1 MYWKQIAGL
10 ATQCLPYFFP
20 RVRLLPR
27 TIPDFLTSKDN
38 VMDTRY
44 FATSKYEIV
53 KELLRSA
60 GNGNALGIWS
70 STLGNGMFLCFVKQ
84 VWRDEDEEDVVVILR
99 DDELTGVELETHVLY
114 LHEIERVCSFNSSP
128 DRIKRSKEP
137 GVSSKEATL
146 RGNALGDH

>member
-1 MYWKQIAGL
+1 MESKLLVQQHSVVLFSPAG
-10 ATQCLPYFFP
+10 AAFAQGHNG
-20 RVRLLPR
+20 
-27 TIPDFLTSKDN
+27 FLTSKDN

-70 STLGNGMFLCFVKQ
+70 SALGNGMFLCFIKQ

-99 DDELTGVELETHVLY
+99 DNELTGVELQTHVLY
-114 LHEIERVCSFNSSP
+114 LHEIERVCSFSSAP
-128 DRIKRSKEP
+128 DRMSSGKEPVERSKE
-137 GVSSKEATL
+137 S
-146 RGNALGDH
+146 DHCA